1 MAEIAPLTPL
11 RYDLSRFALEK
22 VTAPPYDVISAE
34 EREALAE
41 RDPENVVRL
50 ILPEGEGDTKY
61 GNAAKTLASMRERG
75 VLVRDEVPGY
85 YRYDQTFTAAVA
97 GGEARRITRKGF
109 LAAVKL
115 SPFSERVV
123 LPHERT
129 LSGPKEDRL
138 KLFRAT
144 RTNLSPGFM
153 LYRDPALSL
162 DGPLGLARPIAEM
175 ITPDGVVH
183 RLSKVVDPEALRAI
197 TAKIAESALLIADGH
212 HRYETAVRYAGE
224 VSEAHPGAPARAEH
238 RYFMVFLSNG
248 DDPGLVVFPTHR
260 HVHSLPSFSFDDLL
274 AGARPLF
281 DVTMLGTKDTREML
295 RDLDRAGKA
304 GPAFVACAKDGRAA
318 LLCLRSDAN
327 LAAHPALAGLV
338 PALQRTDIAVLH
350 GAILESLCGITKE
363 AQAAKTN
370 LYYPQDAEKAFTDLL
385 GGKGDVLFLMNP
397 TPPSVVREV
406 AEAGEVM
413 PQKST
418 FFFPKVL
425 TGLTIHTLDPAREV
439 PALG

>member
-1 MAEIAPLTPL
+1 
-11 RYDLSRFALEK
+11 
-22 VTAPPYDVISAE
+22 
-34 EREALAE
+34 
-41 RDPENVVRL
+41 
-50 ILPEGEGDTKY
+50 
-61 GNAAKTLASMRERG
+61 
-75 VLVRDEVPGY
+75 
-85 YRYDQTFTAAVA
+85 
-97 GGEARRITRKGF
+97 
-109 LAAVKL
+109 
-115 SPFSERVV
+115 
-123 LPHERT
+123 
-129 LSGPKEDRL
+129 
-138 KLFRAT
+138 
-144 RTNLSPGFM
+144 M
-153 LYRDPALSL
+153 LYRDPPSRSTAPSASR
-162 DGPLGLARPIAEM
+162 GPIAEM

-327 LAAHPALAGLV
+327 LAAHPALSGLV
-338 PALQRTDIAVLH
+338 PRSSGPTSPSCTAPSWRASAGSPKRPKPPRRT
-350 GAILESLCGITKE
+350 
-363 AQAAKTN
+363 
-370 LYYPQDAEKAFTDLL
+370 FTTR
-385 GGKGDVLFLMNP
+385 KMH
-397 TPPSVVREV
+397 VREEEP
-406 AEAGEVM
+406 APRAPRGRRRLRRRAARAPH
-413 PQKST
+413 PQRRALPRSRRSLRRG
-418 FFFPKVL
+418 P
-425 TGLTIHTLDPAREV
+425 REV
-439 PALG
+439 VALVEDVDNLPPRSSRSSPRRIPPPTIPAQKTSTPWAAPRAS